1 MHDPEHPSRRDF
13 VRAAILAGGVAGGSR
28 AAAAVAAPPTLSG
41 VDAAVGEFVA
51 DGSIAGA
58 VTVVADRD
66 GLLHLGA
73 VGRADV
79 AADRPMPPDA
89 LFWIASM
96 TKPVTG
102 AAVMMLVDEGRL
114 RLSDPVARHIPAF
127 AGLVDPAGRP
137 AEITLEQALTHTSG
151 LGDIPRAEAQRAR
164 SLEALLPACLAQPLK
179 FTPGT
184 RWSYCQTG
192 INAAARV
199 VEIVAGEPFQD
210 FLEQRLF
217 GPLGMRD
224 TTFFP
229 DAARRARLATTYRL
243 GREGKSLESDR
254 PGLDVDAGERVALAN
269 GGLFST
275 GPDYARFARMLLCGG
290 ALDGRRYLSA
300 EAVTTLAADHTGPL
314 TAGFLPGSCWGVATA
329 VVREP
334 QGVTATLSP
343 GTYGHGGAYGTQAWI
358 DPVRGVAQILLF
370 QRSDIGNSDG
380 SPMRRRFHEAV
391 ARSLGWT

>member
-1 MHDPEHPSRRDF
+1 MQEM
-13 VRAAILAGGVAGGSR
+13 
-28 AAAAVAAPPTLSG
+28 VAAR
-41 VDAAVGEFVA
+41 E
-51 DGSIAGA
+51 IAGA
-58 VTVVADRD
+58 VTVVAGRD
-66 GLLHLGA
+66 GVLHMESTGLA
-73 VGRADV
+73 DITSGRL
-79 AADRPMPPDA
+79 MKPDT

-102 AAVMMLVDEGRL
+102 VAVLSLVDEGKL
-114 RLSDPVARHIPAF
+114 RLSDPIARYIPAF

-137 AEITLEQALTHTSG
+137 AEVTLEQALTHTAG
-151 LGDIPRAEAQRAR
+151 LGDIPREQMQRAR

-210 FLEQRLF
+210 FLDERLF
-217 GPLGMRD
+217 APLGMRD

-229 DAARRARLATTYRL
+229 DAARRGRLATTYRL
-243 GREGKSLESDR
+243 GPEGRGLEADR
-254 PGLDVDAGERVALAN
+254 PGLDVEAGDRVALAN

-290 ALDGRRYLSA
+290 VLDGRRYLSA
-300 EAVTTLAADHTGPL
+300 EAVATLAADHTGPL
-314 TAGFLPGSCWGVATA
+314 PAGFLPGSCWGVATA

-334 QGVTATLSP
+334 QGVTATLSR
-343 GTYGHGGAYGTQAWI
+343 GAFGHGGVYGTQAWI
-358 DPVRGVAQILLF
+358 DPTRGVAQILLF

-391 ARSLGWT
+391 ARSLGWS